1 MYYEVYIPSPEE
13 NGFDVTITV
22 DAENWMSA
30 LKSGLERTGEGADA
44 VRNVMCDIKDDNSIH
59 VTDATTQR
67 VFVLEE
73 LGEEPPDEVD
83 VGEPEKGV
91 EHPDTLDEESGEPP
105 SESAVEEPATEEPSQ
120 PAEPSEPSQPTEP
133 SEPATGAPSQPVEPS
148 EPAGETDLD
157 TEDVQVLEHEKEP
170 AGEATTP
177 ETPQVRGEGDDS
189 DARGEDLSE
198 DSFTR
203 AEDDIEVG
211 SQTREALQD
220 EQQKSEPRVVDEH
233 RERSDIHRA
242 AQVGRQDEKVSES
255 LIEDVFLEIQPIHE
269 GDQGMEEVVNF
280 VMDLAMEKI
289 AAESG
294 SILFADTTGSE
305 LYFAAARGPKAN
317 EIMDFRVPMGEGIVG
332 FCSKEGVSLAVSDAQ
347 NDPRFYEEISESIGY
362 ETDSLLCSPIQYE
375 GRVYGAIELIN
386 RADSSTFT
394 SDEMNALSYI
404 GGQLAEYVNR
414 VVMQRESL
422 EEE

>member
-83 VGEPEKGV
+83 VGEPEKEV
-91 EHPDTLDEESGEPP
+91 ERPDTLDEESGEPP
-105 SESAVEEPATEEPSQ
+105 PEPEEPSKPVAEEPSEPATEEPVQ
-120 PAEPSEPSQPTEP
+120 PAEA
-133 SEPATGAPSQPVEPS
+133 SEPAE
-148 EPAGETDLD
+148 ETDLD
-157 TEDVQVLEHEKEP
+157 SEDVQVLEHEKEP

-269 GDQGMEEVVNF
+269 GEKGMEEVVNF